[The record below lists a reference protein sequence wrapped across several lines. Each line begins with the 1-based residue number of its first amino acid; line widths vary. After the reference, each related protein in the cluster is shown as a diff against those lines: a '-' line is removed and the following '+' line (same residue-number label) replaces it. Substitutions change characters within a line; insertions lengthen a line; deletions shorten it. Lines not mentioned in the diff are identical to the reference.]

1 MASHKN
7 DNLSANEGFVMFF
20 LFPTKLITCF
30 IDIFTLKNEIPINS
44 LLTQGMW
51 THILDFGP
59 WKWSALNMDYMDK
72 RPSRMQGSCKGLA
85 DRGYDF
91 FRWCLCPPP
100 WRVQHSS
107 EVFRETLLSR
117 GRMGMPTEH
126 ICTYLYIYVYVFS
139 VCITILTKTPL
150 NWALSTHRNPG
161 QIISHQTRT
170 IDEMSPQI
178 LFPSCPVGPLTSHM
192 PLASFYS
199 TSLQLNGVF

>member
-1 MASHKN
+1 MLYWHIHFKKWNPNQFLTYSRDVN
-7 DNLSANEGFVMFF
+7 TYIGFW
-20 LFPTKLITCF
+20 
-30 IDIFTLKNEIPINS
+30 TLKMKC
-44 LLTQGMW
+44 TQYGLYGQEAFKNAR
-51 THILDFGP
+51 I
-59 WKWSALNMDYMDK
+59 
-72 RPSRMQGSCKGLA
+72 MQGLG

-126 ICTYLYIYVYVFS
+126 ICTYPYIYIYVFS

-150 NWALSTHRNPG
+150 NWALNTHRNPG

-199 TSLQLNGVF
+199 ASLQLNGVF